1 MPGFQACPQTV
12 VPQNTYP
19 GKEGPGRCGVCACV
33 SVCSRVYLVCRMNMC
48 TCGMGDGGVECMCA
62 CIHTVC
68 VVCCMCACVRS
79 QVHLCV
85 GGMWVCDGNVRW

>member
-33 SVCSRVYLVCRMNMC
+33 SVCSRVYLVCRMNVC
-48 TCGMGDGGVECMCA
+48 VHVWHGGWWCGM
-62 CIHTVC
+62 HVC
-68 VVCCMCACVRS
+68 VHTHGVCGVLHVCVCAFPGAPVCWG
-79 QVHLCV
+79 HV
-85 GGMWVCDGNVRW
+85 GV